1 MITIEYDSLAEAI
14 PDGKAE
20 EFVLNL
26 KSGANIKCS
35 TENVFLSAR
44 LFVKQKKISEKDIRF
59 KYKDKF
65 IFLNSDG
72 RFMSNPPT
80 GFCSFEL
87 EKIRQ
92 LM

>member
-1 MITIEYDSLAEAI
+1 MITIEYDSLADAI
-14 PDGKAE
+14 PDGKADQ
-20 EFVLNL
+20 FVLAL
-26 KSGANIKCS
+26 KAGTLVKCS

-44 LFVKQKKISEKDIRF
+44 LLVKQKKISDKEIRF
-59 KYKDKF
+59 KYQDKF

-80 GFCSFEL
+80 GFCTFEL